1 LVQREFAA
9 GVNEKTRFDQAEPGD
24 ARVAMVRI
32 LVIDDD
38 EAVRRATVIMLEAR
52 GFEVVAVETG
62 QSGVDAIKARPFDA
76 VIVDLFMPGMDGLA
90 TTRAIHEHSPTTP
103 IIAVSGFMFR
113 GRCPTMPDF
122 HPMATE
128 AGAVATL
135 YKPLRPKELVQAIS
149 NAMGVKFIER
159 CS

>member
-1 LVQREFAA
+1 MKKQGSTRPNLVI
-9 GVNEKTRFDQAEPGD
+9 
-24 ARVAMVRI
+24 ARVAMARI

-52 GFEVVAVETG
+52 GFEVVAVENG

-90 TTRAIHEHSPTTP
+90 TTRTIHEHSPATP

-113 GRCPTMPDF
+113 ERCPTMPDF

-135 YKPLRPKELVQAIS
+135 YKPLRPNELVQAIS
-149 NAMGVKFIER
+149 SAMGVKFTER

>member
-1 LVQREFAA
+1 MA
-9 GVNEKTRFDQAEPGD
+9 
-24 ARVAMVRI
+24 RI

-38 EAVRRATVIMLEAR
+38 EAVRKAILIELEAR
-52 GFEVVAVETG
+52 GFEAIAVENG
-62 QSGVDAIKARPFDA
+62 QSGVAAIKAGPFDA

-90 TTRAIHEHSPTTP
+90 TTRAIHQHSPATP

-113 GRCPTMPDF
+113 GRCPSMPDF

-135 YKPLRPKELVQAIS
+135 YKPFRPNELVQAITD
-149 NAMGVKFIER
+149 AMAAQRIER
-159 CS
+159 CN